1 MTNPTSHG
9 PRLGVRITQEI
20 GKSLRRGFAFLQ
32 ASVSVKGLWESHYHD
47 RSAPDRLIKDENPFV
62 GALGSL
68 RLEGIALQE
77 AMDVIERTRT
87 YTSNAM
93 EYPGLWR
100 YWPHLPPD
108 ADSTSICALSLGGH
122 PWLLA
127 GWGEKLIIDCRD
139 EAGRFHTW
147 IAGERT
153 EGFDADAVV
162 NANVIAYLG
171 DTASTRGAKKW
182 LVSLLDANRES
193 DAIHYYWDEIDLYA
207 AMAQANR
214 VHRSLFAHKLA
225 LIASRIQARRTDDGS
240 YGDQLRTSLALL
252 SLFDLEAP
260 PNADEL
266 LASIEYLLERQSN
279 DGGWPSS
286 PLSSGPI
293 WPDERNFVFR
303 SRAFDTACSLAVL
316 NKMVQLD

>member
-1 MTNPTSHG
+1 MTNPTSPQPRHG
-9 PRLGVRITQEI
+9 TRIIQNIET
-20 GKSLRRGFAFLQ
+20 SLRRGFAFLQ
-32 ASVSVKGLWESHYHD
+32 ASISSEGLWESHYHD
-47 RSAPDRLIKDENPFV
+47 RLAPDRLIEDENPFV

-68 RLEGIALQE
+68 RLEGIAREE
-77 AMDVIERTRT
+77 ATEIITRTQT
-87 YTSNAM
+87 YTSNIM
-93 EYPGLWR
+93 EYPGVWR

-108 ADSTSICALSLGGH
+108 ADSTSICALSLGAH

-127 GWGEKLIIDCRD
+127 GWGEELIVDCCD
-139 EAGRFHTW
+139 ESGRFHTW
-147 IAGERT
+147 IAGQRN

-171 DTASTRGAKKW
+171 DTASTRRAKKW
-182 LVSLLDANRES
+182 LVSLLDANRETE
-193 DAIHYYWDEIDLYA
+193 AIHYYWDEIDLYA

-214 VHRSLFAHKLA
+214 LHPSLFADKLA
-225 LIASRIQARRTDDGS
+225 LIASRIQARRKDDGS

-260 PNADEL
+260 PSEDDL
-266 LASIEYLLERQSN
+266 LASTEHLLQRQSN

-303 SRAFDTACSLAVL
+303 SRAFDTACNLAVL
-316 NKMVQLD
+316 DRVGRLG